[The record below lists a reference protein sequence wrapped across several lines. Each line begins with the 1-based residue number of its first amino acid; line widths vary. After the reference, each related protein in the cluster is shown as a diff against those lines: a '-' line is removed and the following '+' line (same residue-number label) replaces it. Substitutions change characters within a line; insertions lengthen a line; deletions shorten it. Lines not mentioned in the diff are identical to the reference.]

1 MLNIFFRIYFDQ
13 CDCVYSLESPRLRTP
28 GYLECRKFG
37 ASTKKVCLDKGG
49 ERDVGRQGGHGEF
62 LKQIKIAHA
71 LRNASNFKGGHV
83 QQFSSA
89 KTEEMCDSRETF
101 LSPFSKFR
109 FFIGFCAVALSRFH
123 FGSTLSARK
132 RECQSL

>member
-1 MLNIFFRIYFDQ
+1 M
-13 CDCVYSLESPRLRTP
+13 
-28 GYLECRKFG
+28 
-37 ASTKKVCLDKGG
+37 CLDKGG

-71 LRNASNFKGGHV
+71 LCNASNFKGGHV

-101 LSPFSKFR
+101 LSPFSKFS
-109 FFIGFCAVALSRFH
+109 FFIGFCAVALSAYRA
-123 FGSTLSARK
+123 SILATRDQRESASAHLCK
-132 RECQSL
+132 TYKY

>member
-1 MLNIFFRIYFDQ
+1 MWLCIALKVLGCALQ
-13 CDCVYSLESPRLRTP
+13 
-28 GYLECRKFG
+28 G
-37 ASTKKVCLDKGG
+37 AWNAENLALLPKKVCLDKGG
-49 ERDVGRQGGHGEF
+49 ERDVGRQGGNGEF

-71 LRNASNFKGGHV
+71 LCNASNFKGGHV

-101 LSPFSKFR
+101 LSPFSKFS

-123 FGSTLSARK
+123 FGYTLSARK
-132 RECQSL
+132 RECPSL